1 MNRFKQNALIRIH
14 QERRD
19 RKRRIKEEFADSGKA
34 DEMIKTINQKRE
46 PSIKVE
52 DLPF

>member
-19 RKRRIKEEFADSGKA
+19 RKRRIKEEFADSGDAQK
-34 DEMIKTINQKRE
+34 MIDAVNEKRK
-46 PSIKVE
+46 PSIDV
-52 DLPF
+52 DNLPF